1 MNEELLVGRRKRKRV
16 IRVQSFILAIF
27 IAVLVIVT
35 CMFVFFF
42 NEFRHVSRASDQI
55 SEDLAPAILECQ
67 KNFINL
73 DSLRYLISDIR
84 SSAEFA
90 SARNSFYN
98 AQQILVD
105 VEQSVRMQ
113 NSTDSAELQ
122 RQLQMFWYKR
132 LKLEGLR
139 QRSLDLLTDM
149 ASIGMQ
155 VSGYSKSNLDAQKN
169 ILNWGQRMASG
180 FSSADLITDRSIA
193 DVRLS
198 ASTMLGQCRM
208 HASSDDNNNVC
219 RIYEEDFRKLV
230 ITLSDFQENL
240 VEFNII
246 YDYFRS
252 QLNAMVL
259 DASSKETGIVLA
271 SLNYIKKVSD
281 NSEVAVFLCLL
292 LTLSLLFAAY
302 ILIKR
307 FLGIPLSVIE
317 RMIRISHSKIHRPRN
332 FPTSSIREIDNIFS
346 MLPKVYDDLHM
357 SRVEAKNSNTNYM
370 RLLDVSMKDELT
382 GALNRRALD
391 TFMSRNSMVPAG
403 LCVMMVD
410 IDHFKS
416 FNDERGHQYGDYILK
431 LIAATLMN
439 SLSEK
444 SADRVFRFGGEE
456 FVIIVQDIESRMRKP
471 IAERLCE
478 RVRALHVP
486 NSANDTGLLTIS
498 VGCSIV
504 AGADAASSIPALISQ
519 ADVALYEAKRLGRN
533 RVILA
538 SKNS

>member
-1 MNEELLVGRRKRKRV
+1 MNEELIISRSKKKRSIK
-16 IRVQSFILAIF
+16 VQSFLLGIF
-27 IAVLVIVT
+27 IGILVVVT
-35 CMFVFFF
+35 CMFLFFF
-42 NEFRHVSRASDQI
+42 NEFRHVSKASDQM
-55 SEDLAPAILECQ
+55 SAELVPSILESQ
-67 KNFINL
+67 KTFINL
-73 DSLRYLISDIR
+73 DTLRYLIADIR
-84 SSAEFA
+84 EAAEFA
-90 SARNSFYN
+90 TARNSFYN

-105 VEQSVRMQ
+105 VEQCVKMK
-113 NSTDSAELQ
+113 NSSDSAELQ

-139 QRSLDLLTDM
+139 QRALDLLTDM
-149 ASIGMQ
+149 VSIGTP
-155 VSGYSKSNLDAQKN
+155 VSKTEKTSYDAQKN
-169 ILNWGQRMASG
+169 ILDWVQRMASG
-180 FSSADLITDRSIA
+180 FSSADLITDRSIS

-198 ASTMLGQCRM
+198 ASTMLGQCRLYN
-208 HASSDDNNNVC
+208 ANYEKDNPC
-219 RIYEEDFRKLV
+219 LAYEEDFRKLV

-259 DASSKETGIVLA
+259 GASSKETDAVLF
-271 SLNYIKKVSD
+271 SLNYIKRVSD
-281 NSEVAVFLCLL
+281 NSEVMVFCCFIVM
-292 LTLSLLFAAY
+292 LTLMYFTFL
-302 ILIKR
+302 LIKR
-307 FLGIPLSVIE
+307 YIGIPLSVIE
-317 RMIRISHSKIHRPRN
+317 RMIRISHSKSHRPRN
-332 FPTSSIREIDNIFS
+332 FPSSSIREIDNIFR

-382 GALNRRALD
+382 GVLNRRALEY
-391 TFMSRNSMVPAG
+391 FMSRNSIVPAG

-444 SADRVFRFGGEE
+444 SNDRVFRFGGEE

-471 IAERLCE
+471 IAERLLE

-486 NSANDTGLLTIS
+486 NRVNDTGLLTIS
-498 VGCSIV
+498 IGCSVV
-504 AGADAASSIPALISQ
+504 AGSEAASSIPALISQ

-538 SKNS
+538 SKT

>member
-1 MNEELLVGRRKRKRV
+1 MNEELFIGRPKKRRV
-16 IRVQSFILAIF
+16 TKAQNFMLGIILAI
-27 IAVLVIVT
+27 LVVVT
-35 CMFVFFF
+35 CMFIFFF
-42 NEFRHVSRASDQI
+42 NEFRHVSKSSDQM
-55 SEDLAPAILECQ
+55 SADLVPSILESQ
-67 KNFINL
+67 KTFINL

-84 SSAEFA
+84 KSAEFA
-90 SARNSFYN
+90 TARNSFYN

-105 VEQSVRMQ
+105 VEQSVKMQ
-113 NSTDSAELQ
+113 HSTDSAELQ

-139 QRSLDLLTDM
+139 QRALDLLTEM
-149 ASIGMQ
+149 VSIGMQ
-155 VSGYSKSNLDAQKN
+155 VSSADQKHIDAQKAV
-169 ILNWGQRMASG
+169 LEWVQRMSAG
-180 FSSADLITDRSIA
+180 FSSTDMITDRAIA

-198 ASTMLGQCRM
+198 ASTMLGQCRL
-208 HASSDDNNNVC
+208 HTVNYGASSIC
-219 RIYEEDFRKLV
+219 ASYEEDFRKLV

-252 QLNAMVL
+252 QLNGLVL
-259 DASSKETGIVLA
+259 GASSKETGAVLS
-271 SLNYIKKVSD
+271 SLSYIKKVAD
-281 NSEVAVFLCLL
+281 NSEVVVFFCLL
-292 LTLSLLFAAY
+292 LTMTLLFGAFV
-302 ILIKR
+302 LLKR
-307 FLGIPLSVIE
+307 VVALPLSVIE

-332 FPTSSIREIDNIFS
+332 FPVSYISEIDHIFC
-346 MLPKVYDDLHM
+346 MLPRVYDELHM

-382 GALNRRALD
+382 GALNRRALE
-391 TFMSRNSMVPAG
+391 TFMSRNSIVPAG

-504 AGADAASSIPALISQ
+504 AGPDAASSIPALISQ

-538 SKNS
+538 SKTN